1 MISQD
6 LFVSKTN
13 KNRTTKPMTLP
24 DGTETHNCS
33 KDYMVYC
40 EALNLSKKTL
50 AFRQTFLKKIDKPQQ
65 QERVNKLKYWLTFIW
80 NKKCD

>member
-1 MISQD
+1 MTNID
-6 LFVSKTN
+6 LFTPETN
-13 KNRTTKPMTLP
+13 KSRTTKPVTLP
-24 DGTETHNCS
+24 DGTETDNYS

-50 AFRQTFLKKIDKPQQ
+50 AFRRRFINDIDKPLQ

-80 NKKCD
+80 NKK

>member
-1 MISQD
+1 MTNQD
-6 LFVSKTN
+6 LFASKTN
-13 KNRTTKPMTLP
+13 KSRTTKLITLP
-24 DGTETHNCS
+24 DGTETDNYS

-50 AFRQTFLKKIDKPQQ
+50 SFRQKFLKEIDKPHQ

-80 NKKCD
+80 DKK

>member
-1 MISQD
+1 MY
-6 LFVSKTN
+6 KTLTI
-13 KNRTTKPMTLP
+13 KDIKLP
-24 DGTETHNCS
+24 DGTETNNYS

-65 QERVNKLKYWLTFIW
+65 QQRLNKLKYWLTFIW
-80 NKKCD
+80 DKG

>member
-1 MISQD
+1 MY
-6 LFVSKTN
+6 KTLTI
-13 KNRTTKPMTLP
+13 KDIKLP
-24 DGTETHNCS
+24 DGTETNNYS

-50 AFRQTFLKKIDKPQQ
+50 AFRQRFLNKIDRPQQ

-80 NKKCD
+80 DKG